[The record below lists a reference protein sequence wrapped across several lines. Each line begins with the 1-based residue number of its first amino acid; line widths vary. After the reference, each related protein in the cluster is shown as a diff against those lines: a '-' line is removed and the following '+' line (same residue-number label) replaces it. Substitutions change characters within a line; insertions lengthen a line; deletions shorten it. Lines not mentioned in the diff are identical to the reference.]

1 MDTSNTVAA
10 CKDTAESFACLTKAV
25 EAFAKIES
33 GGVALPRGLAVFLPF
48 VNLEEPRW
56 PDVQKTLLA
65 HFGKTRNSR
74 REAVEPGEAG
84 IKLVMTVLRRTVITD
99 DFGCVA
105 AVEQWLSWLELAVRD
120 RLAEIADK
128 NAAPAAGQA
137 AALAGAFSPHNDIP
151 SPHVNSALQS
161 RHGTMT
167 TSTPVP
173 ANRSASSTPSAEMMH
188 SGPDEKMADDRNG
201 RCRTNSRNAD
211 TGADADYTSTISA
224 FDSEPSISSLRR
236 DLSAAR
242 ERAACRLILRRKDA
256 ASGSSG
262 HVGTTARARDSD
274 ESVATPPKPP
284 KKAKLLLPAP
294 TSPRIFR
301 KAPSPSTTAALI
313 RHVFPH
319 IDLPSLDKP
328 LDLPDI
334 SADKRAFDRKE
345 LRTNPQATINRG
357 SVGTTYFRSRRF
369 IALKP
374 ELNVC
379 DPGPTALGEPL
390 VVITDD
396 AVCRKFFEAVEYGRE
411 PGSGPHPVPINV
423 FIKNATKKWVYR
435 GAYELAYDGSGEQA
449 LRLLPGAGAT
459 ANVHESIRCAVE
471 ARIDDGP
478 EIRNNQAMLRSWGW
492 KLPTYST
499 NRKEASKVD
508 LWTELEVTDLKPR
521 ISFLVLRCVGFSVE
535 DYEVWKGLRE
545 EVGVY
550 RDPNEER

>member
-1 MDTSNTVAA
+1 M
-10 CKDTAESFACLTKAV
+10 
-25 EAFAKIES
+25 
-33 GGVALPRGLAVFLPF
+33 P
-48 VNLEEPRW
+48 
-56 PDVQKTLLA
+56 
-65 HFGKTRNSR
+65 
-74 REAVEPGEAG
+74 
-84 IKLVMTVLRRTVITD
+84 
-99 DFGCVA
+99 
-105 AVEQWLSWLELAVRD
+105 
-120 RLAEIADK
+120 
-128 NAAPAAGQA
+128 
-137 AALAGAFSPHNDIP
+137 
-151 SPHVNSALQS
+151 LQQ
-161 RHGTMT
+161 
-167 TSTPVP
+167 
-173 ANRSASSTPSAEMMH
+173 
-188 SGPDEKMADDRNG
+188 
-201 RCRTNSRNAD
+201 
-211 TGADADYTSTISA
+211 
-224 FDSEPSISSLRR
+224 
-236 DLSAAR
+236 
-242 ERAACRLILRRKDA
+242 
-256 ASGSSG
+256 
-262 HVGTTARARDSD
+262 
-274 ESVATPPKPP
+274 
-284 KKAKLLLPAP
+284 LLPAP

-471 ARIDDGP
+471 ARIENGP